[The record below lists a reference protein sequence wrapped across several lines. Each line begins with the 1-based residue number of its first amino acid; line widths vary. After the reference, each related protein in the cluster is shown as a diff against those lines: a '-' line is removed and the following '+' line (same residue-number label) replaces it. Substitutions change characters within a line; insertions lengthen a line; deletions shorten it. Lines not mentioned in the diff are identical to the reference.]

1 MYVVKIQVSTATS
14 FFLLSE
20 TKRLAFTGKFQIL
33 YLFFS
38 AALTQRNHGICW
50 ESRRNSRII
59 LQGPPVP
66 NPLFLPMVC
75 AQSSYCILSLSFGS
89 ITLHSAL
96 GPSLF
101 PETRALQWEP
111 QPHLGMRSAQAP
123 SLTLHLLPG
132 PGVSAAAANRSTEQL
147 HRRLLL
153 DATRSGKGSEIK
165 GSKAVSSCSTKISQ
179 RAQGHMLCSL
189 HV

>member
-1 MYVVKIQVSTATS
+1 MRLKDWLLQANFKSCICFLVLLLHREIMGYVERAEGTPGLSSKG
-14 FFLLSE
+14 LLC
-20 TKRLAFTGKFQIL
+20 QIL
-33 YLFFS
+33 CSCLWCV
-38 AALTQRNHGICW
+38 LN
-50 ESRRNSRII
+50 
-59 LQGPPVP
+59 L
-66 NPLFLPMVC
+66 
-75 AQSSYCILSLSFGS
+75 CIASSLS
-89 ITLHSAL
+89 AL
-96 GPSLF
+96 APSPFTQPLAPSLF
-101 PETRALQWEP
+101 PETRALQREP

-153 DATRSGKGSEIK
+153 DATRSGKGSEIE
-165 GSKAVSSCSTKISQ
+165 GSKAVSSCSTKTSR